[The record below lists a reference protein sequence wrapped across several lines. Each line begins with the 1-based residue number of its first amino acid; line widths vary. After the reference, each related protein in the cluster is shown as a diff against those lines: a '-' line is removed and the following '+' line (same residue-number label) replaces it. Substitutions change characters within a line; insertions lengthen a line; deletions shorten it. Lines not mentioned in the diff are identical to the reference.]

1 MSFEDQFK
9 ELQAQKLPIIAL
21 VLRRDKQK
29 SLIQMNE
36 KHPNIWIESF
46 KDQLPE
52 RMKIYEYIKFLLKWY
67 SAPFSLNEILSAFE
81 LDQVQKKKLKQ
92 LDEDEYFKLRIL
104 LCMIQPKPSVMLIE
118 PIYMI
123 ETTTIN
129 WLMNNLSRFNLSK
142 RVTIVVSHVDHAL
155 LFTNEVYRL
164 QKDTFKKVVLEHDSA
179 EEITT
184 TTTNNTTPYIEESHN
199 NSQEIIQDKLQI
211 QNVTRISVKVQDK
224 TLFINPEDIDYI
236 EASEGK
242 TNIYVNNES
251 HKADY
256 TLQELEQKL
265 KIYGFYRCHRSF
277 IVNLQK
283 VSEMIT
289 WSKNTYSIKLET
301 NDKTFIPLSR
311 TKVKEMNDFFNSEM
325 VQFTEK

>member
-9 ELQAQKLPIIAL
+9 NMQAQKLSMLAL

-29 SLIQMNE
+29 SLIQKNE
-36 KHPNIWIESF
+36 KHPDIWIETF

-67 SAPFSLNEILSAFE
+67 NAPFSLNEILNVFE
-81 LDQVQKKKLKQ
+81 LDQVQKKKLKE
-92 LDEDEYFKLRIL
+92 LDENEYFKLRIL
-104 LCMIQPKPSVMLIE
+104 LCTLQPKTSVMLIE

-142 RVTIVVSHVDHAL
+142 RITIVVSHVDHAL

-164 QKDTFKKVVLEHDSA
+164 QKDTFKKVILEHDSA

-184 TTTNNTTPYIEESHN
+184 TATKNTTPHIEEKHN
-199 NSQEIIQDKLQI
+199 NSQEIMHDKLQI

-224 TLFINPEDIDYI
+224 TIFINPEDIDYI

-256 TLQELEQKL
+256 TLQELEKKL